1 MSEKSL
7 QDNEDPIHDIQYLFA
22 PTCPKTTNEKKKIT
36 SSKGNKIS
44 WTGVAYIQQILALQ
58 NLKHKDQPLSSFMPE
73 YNDYCNENGLIKTHL
88 NKNVFLLILVV

>member
-22 PTCPKTTNEKKKIT
+22 PTCPKTTNEKEKIT

-44 WTGVAYIQQILALQ
+44 
-58 NLKHKDQPLSSFMPE
+58 
-73 YNDYCNENGLIKTHL
+73 
-88 NKNVFLLILVV
+88 